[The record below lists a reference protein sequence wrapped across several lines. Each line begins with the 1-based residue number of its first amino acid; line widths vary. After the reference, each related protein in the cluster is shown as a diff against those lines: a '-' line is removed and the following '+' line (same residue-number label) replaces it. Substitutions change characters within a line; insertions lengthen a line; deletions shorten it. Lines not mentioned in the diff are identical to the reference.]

1 MSETDPPTSS
11 DTRFLVATM
20 ALMVVVMAL
29 LAGLWLSMR
38 ARATRAESELARLR
52 PQLRRGRDMTALFE
66 RALKDGS
73 LTIPLVDR
81 DSLPAVAVK
90 LNGQDVKALEV
101 DARMGESMGF
111 APGDVI
117 IVQPPVPATSTA
129 PAGGG

>member
-38 ARATRAESELARLR
+38 ARATRAEGELARLR

-66 RALKDGS
+66 RALKEGS
-73 LTIPLVDR
+73 VTIPLVDR

-117 IVQPPVPATSTA
+117 IVQPPVPATSTV

>member
-11 DTRFLVATM
+11 DTRFLVAAM

-38 ARATRAESELARLR
+38 ARATRAEGELARLR

-66 RALKDGS
+66 RAFKDGS

-111 APGDVI
+111 VPGDVI

-129 PAGGG
+129 PAGG

>member
-1 MSETDPPTSS
+1 MSETPPPTRS
-11 DTRFLVATM
+11 DTRFLVAAM
-20 ALMVVVMAL
+20 ALMVAVMAL

-38 ARATRAESELARLR
+38 VRAFRAEGELARLR
-52 PQLRRGRDMTALFE
+52 PQLDRGRYMTALFE
-66 RALKDGS
+66 RGLKEGS
-73 LTIPLVDR
+73 VLAPVVDR

-90 LNGQDVKALEV
+90 LDGRDVKALEV

-117 IVQPPVPATSTA
+117 IVQPRAPTTTA

>member
-1 MSETDPPTSS
+1 MSETPPPASS
-11 DTRFLVATM
+11 DMRFLVAAM
-20 ALMVVVMAL
+20 ALMVVVTAL

-38 ARATRAESELARLR
+38 VRATRAEGELARLK
-52 PQLRRGRDMTALFE
+52 PQLRRGRDVRALFE
-66 RALKDGS
+66 RALKEGS

-90 LNGQDVKALEV
+90 LDGQDVKALEL
-101 DARMGESMGF
+101 DARTGESLGF

-117 IVQPPVPATSTA
+117 IVLPPAPATATA